1 MSTHRNKTRIAVA
14 GLAVVALAVGLAGR
28 FLFVS
33 ARPVHLARV
42 QMDVYRVDENRLL
55 VMGAEQVFLI
65 NTQERVVVRLSWFG
79 RRYGPVVMWPRS
91 SLKGV
96 VLGDGVKGNEA
107 ESFAFDPAG
116 VTIRYE
122 AHGRPASV
130 RVPLGH
136 PSFGAAAAKV
146 FIKSI
151 GNGNTMVELRS
162 PAMSKS
168 VAR

>member
-1 MSTHRNKTRIAVA
+1 MSAHRNKTRIAA
-14 GLAVVALAVGLAGR
+14 AALAVVALAVGLAGQVV
-28 FLFVS
+28 FVS
-33 ARPVHLARV
+33 ALSVHLGRAR
-42 QMDVYRVDENRLL
+42 MDVYRVDENRLL

-65 NTQERVVVRLSWFG
+65 NTEEHVVVRLSWFG
-79 RRYGPVVMWPRS
+79 RRYGPLVMWPRS
-91 SLKGV
+91 SFNGV

-107 ESFAFDPAG
+107 ESFSFDPVG

-136 PSFGAAAAKV
+136 PSLGAVAAHA
-146 FIKSI
+146 FIRSI

>member
-1 MSTHRNKTRIAVA
+1 MGVRIAVA
-14 GLAVVALAVGLAGR
+14 ALAVVALAVGLASQV
-28 FLFVS
+28 LFVS
-33 ARPVHLARV
+33 AWPVHLARA
-42 QMDVYRVDENRLL
+42 QMDVYRVDEHRLL
-55 VMGAEQVFLI
+55 VMGADQALLI
-65 NTQERVVVRLSWFG
+65 NTQERVVVRLSMLG
-79 RRYGPVVMWPRS
+79 RRYGPLVMWPRS

-107 ESFAFDPAG
+107 ESFSFDPVG

-122 AHGRPASV
+122 TRGRPASV
-130 RVPLGH
+130 RIPLGY
-136 PSFGAAAAKV
+136 SSLGAAAAHI

>member
-1 MSTHRNKTRIAVA
+1 MSRHQNKTWIAVA
-14 GLAVVALAVGLAGR
+14 ALVVVALAVGLASR

-33 ARPVHLARV
+33 VRPVHLARA

-55 VMGAEQVFLI
+55 VMGAEQAFLI
-65 NTQERVVVRLSWFG
+65 NTEERVVVRLTSLS
-79 RRYGPVVMWPRS
+79 RRYGPLVVWPRS

-107 ESFAFDPAG
+107 ESFSFDPVG

-130 RVPLGH
+130 RVPLGY
-136 PSFGAAAAKV
+136 SSLGAAAAQI
-146 FIKSI
+146 FIMSM